1 MRNKGVVYTSKTGT
15 TGRCGIVRGDD
26 GAALLID
33 ADIRGIDEIEQALD
47 KD

>member
-1 MRNKGVVYTSKTGT
+1 MAPPISAL
-15 TGRCGIVRGDD
+15 CGGDD

>member
-1 MRNKGVVYTSKTGT
+1 VIGEDSATN
-15 TGRCGIVRGDD
+15 CGIGRGDD